1 MRERAITGVVIDAAH
16 GRYCYSTQEIKTIR
30 TIEITNEMIII

>member
-1 MRERAITGVVIDAAH
+1 MAKIVIDAGH
-16 GRYCYSTQEIKTIR
+16 GGYCYSTQQIKTIR